1 MIIISRGQGK
11 DEEVMYYPVNHKAH
25 YIPLIPT
32 EGVVEAIRAV
42 KQYAYFSPESNNHS
56 SKNCMKHILKSPK
69 STYNKRI
76 NT

>member
-42 KQYAYFSPESNNHS
+42 KQYAYFSPESN
-56 SKNCMKHILKSPK
+56 
-69 STYNKRI
+69 
-76 NT
+76 